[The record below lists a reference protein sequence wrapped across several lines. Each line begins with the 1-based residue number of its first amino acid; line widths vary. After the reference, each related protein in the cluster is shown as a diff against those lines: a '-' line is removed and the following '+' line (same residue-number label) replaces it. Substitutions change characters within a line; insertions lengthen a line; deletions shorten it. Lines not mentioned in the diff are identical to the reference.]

1 MFIRR
6 KPLIVC
12 DIESSPNAYLVG
24 FKSIEKGTIV
34 QIEVYGED
42 KSLTPEQRKQL
53 RGILSKYTIITFNGE
68 KYDIPVILKSLEG
81 ITCNQIF
88 QMGSTIIEKNMPG
101 WLAMKNYNVDWFQ
114 GLIHIDLTEPAPG
127 VMVSLKMY
135 GARLHSQK
143 LQDLPYEYDKHLTPS
158 EYEVWKKYNV
168 NDLDTTIDLYNEI
181 KDSIELRYNMSDHY
195 KLDLMSK
202 GDAQIAEAVLLLAM
216 SEKGIRANKV
226 SLGKD
231 YHIKY
236 KSPTGTNFVSDELK
250 ELLKNIEA
258 EEFVLD
264 KGGKIQLP
272 KWLSKPIVIGKTKY
286 KVGIGG
292 LHSQEK
298 KLIKISD
305 EKYIMRNADV
315 ASYYPSMIIE
325 YGYTPKQFGKH
336 FLDVYEG
343 FYWDRNHPVTGS
355 KVRGDKVSSDSTK
368 LTLNGIF
375 GKLGN
380 RWSKIYAPDLMLS
393 VTLTGQLLLL
403 MLIEQLELNGF
414 SVVSSNTDGIEYVC
428 ERSKQAKAEAIIY
441 DWELDTGMVM
451 EHGAY
456 NALYARDVNNYVA
469 VYDKYAKAKGAYTEA
484 NIKKN
489 AEYIIVFDAIKEFL
503 LNGTSIEDTINKC
516 HDVRSFIICR
526 NAAGGGVWRDE
537 YLGKVVRWYYS
548 TDGDPI
554 LYKKNGNKVAKSDG
568 AKPIMDLPEG
578 NKIPNDLDKDFYIKL
593 AIEQLENLGV
603 DYVITYDKYLY
614 ECMKCGYV
622 GNLSTFDDTECDG
635 DVLGTCPCCKNH
647 TVILEVQNAK

>member
-6 KPLIVC
+6 KPLVVC

-24 FKSIEKGTIV
+24 FKSIEKGTVI
-34 QIEVYGED
+34 QIGVYGED
-42 KSLTPEQRKQL
+42 ESLTSAQIKKL
-53 RGILSKYTIITFNGE
+53 RGILSKYTIITFNGN
-68 KYDIPVILKSLEG
+68 KYDMPVILKSLEG

-88 QMGSTIIEKNMPG
+88 KMGSTIIEKNIPS
-101 WLAMKNYNVDWFQ
+101 WLSMKTYGIDWFQ

-143 LQDLPYEYDKHLTPS
+143 LQDLPYAFDKYLTPEEYD
-158 EYEVWKKYNV
+158 VWAKYNV

-181 KDSIELRYNMSDHY
+181 QKSIELRYNVSDHY

-202 GDAQIAEAVLLLAM
+202 GDAQIAEVVLIQTL

-226 SLGKD
+226 SLGKN
-231 YHIKY
+231 YHVKY
-236 KSPTGTNFVSDELK
+236 KSPKGTKFVSDELQ
-250 ELLKNIEA
+250 ELLTNIEA

-264 KGGKIQLP
+264 KGGKPQLP
-272 KWLSKPIVIGKTKY
+272 KWLSKPFVIGTTKY
-286 KVGIGG
+286 KVGLGG

-298 KLIKISD
+298 KLVSLSD
-305 EKYIMRNADV
+305 ENYIMRNADV

-325 YGYTPKQFGKH
+325 FDYSPKQFGKD
-336 FLDVYEG
+336 FLEVYTN

-355 KVRGDKVSSDSTK
+355 KVRGDKVSSDMVK
-368 LTLNGIF
+368 LILNGIF
-375 GKLGN
+375 GKLGSK
-380 RWSKIYAPDLMLS
+380 WSKLYAPDLMLQ
-393 VTLTGQLLLL
+393 VTLSGQLLLL
-403 MLIEQLELNGF
+403 MLIEQLELKGF
-414 SVVSSNTDGIEYVC
+414 QVVSSNTDGIEYRC
-428 ERSKQAKAEAIIY
+428 EKSRQDEAEAIIY

-451 EHGAY
+451 EHGVY
-456 NALYARDVNNYVA
+456 TGLYARDVNNYVA

-489 AEYIIVFDAIKEFL
+489 AEYIIVFEAIKKYL
-503 LNGTSIEDTINKC
+503 LDETPLEDTINKC
-516 HDVRSFIICR
+516 EDVREFIICR
-526 NAAGGGVWRDE
+526 NAAGGGVWREE

-568 AKPIMDLPEG
+568 AKPIMDLPVNNE
-578 NKIPNDLDKDFYIKL
+578 IPKDLDKDFYIEL
-593 AIEQLENLGV
+593 AIKHLG
-603 DYVITYDKYLY
+603 DLGIIYDKYLY
-614 ECMKCGYV
+614 ECMNCDYV

>member
-6 KPLIVC
+6 KPLVVC

-24 FKSIEKGTIV
+24 FKSIEKGTVI
-34 QIEVYGED
+34 QIGVYGED
-42 KSLTPEQRKQL
+42 ESLTTAQIKKL
-53 RGILSKYTIITFNGE
+53 RGILSKYTIITFNGT

-88 QMGSTIIEKNMPG
+88 KMGSTMINKNMPG
-101 WLAMKNYNVDWFQ
+101 WLAMKNYSVDWFQ

-143 LQDLPYEYDKHLTPS
+143 LQDLPYEYDKYLTPE
-158 EYEVWKKYNV
+158 EYDVWAKYNV

-181 KDSIELRYNMSDHY
+181 EKAIELRYNMSDHY

-202 GDAQIAEAVLLLAM
+202 GDAQIAEAVLVQAL

-236 KSPTGTNFVSDELK
+236 KSPKGTKFVSEELQ
-250 ELLKNIEA
+250 ELLINIEA

-264 KGGKIQLP
+264 KGGKPQLP
-272 KWLSKPIVIGKTKY
+272 KWLSKPFVIGNTKY
-286 KVGIGG
+286 KVGLGG

-298 KLIKISD
+298 KMVSLSD
-305 EKYIMRNADV
+305 ENYIMRNADV

-325 YGYTPKQFGKH
+325 FGYSPKQFGEH
-336 FLDVYEG
+336 FSEIYEG
-343 FYWDRNHPVTGS
+343 FYWSRNHPVTGS

-375 GKLGN
+375 GKLGSK
-380 RWSKIYAPDLMLS
+380 WSKLYAPDLMLQ
-393 VTLTGQLLLL
+393 VTLSGQLLLL
-403 MLIEQLELNGF
+403 MLIEQLELKGF
-414 SVVSSNTDGIEYVC
+414 EVKSSNTDGIEYLC
-428 ERSKQAKAEAIIY
+428 ERSRQAEAEAIIY

-456 NALYARDVNNYVA
+456 AGLYARDVNNYVA

-484 NIKKN
+484 SIKKN
-489 AEYIIVFDAIKEFL
+489 AEYIIVFEAIKKYL
-503 LNGTSIEDTINKC
+503 LNNIPLEDTINKC
-516 HDVRSFIICR
+516 DDIREFIICR
-526 NAAGGGVWRDE
+526 NADGGGVWREE

-554 LYKKNGNKVAKSDG
+554 TYKKNGNKVAKSDG
-568 AKPIMDLPEG
+568 AKPIMDLPVNNE
-578 NKIPNDLDKDFYIKL
+578 IPRDLDKDFYIEL
-593 AIEQLENLGV
+593 AIKHLGDLGV
-603 DYVITYDKYLY
+603 EY
-614 ECMKCGYV
+614 EA
-622 GNLSTFDDTECDG
+622 
-635 DVLGTCPCCKNH
+635 
-647 TVILEVQNAK
+647 I